1 MNRENIESKYKWD
14 LTPIFSSE
22 DDFNNLY
29 KDVESKIEKFK
40 SHEKIMGNNA
50 ESFYNAIN
58 DYYKISRDLDKL
70 QVYTD
75 LLSDIDTSNNNNQAL
90 KLKVINLLD
99 KWNKATFFITPTI
112 LKKDYKEIEN
122 FYEEKPKLKEYET
135 IIKREFRYKEHI
147 LSDIEEK
154 LLSSMTKMFNK
165 NYETYELLKDSDIT
179 FGNITDENNK
189 EVELTCSNYSI
200 YIESNN
206 RRVRKE
212 AFATLYSTYKQFIN
226 TFASTLSGNINENV
240 TIAKIKKF
248 PSTLNWCLYA
258 DELDE
263 TIYNNLINTVSDNMN
278 TLYKYYALKK
288 DLLNLEEL
296 HLYDIYTP
304 IVKNFD
310 KKYPYEE
317 AKEIVL
323 KALSVLGDDYIEVLK
338 NGLDNNWVDVYP
350 TKAKRTGGYSGG
362 CYDTAPYILLNY
374 FDKYNDMSTLAHEAG
389 HSMHSYYTRSN
400 NSYQYGNYSIF
411 VAEVASTVNEILLSK
426 YLLKTSNSKEEK
438 LFILDNLMS
447 LFKATIYRQT
457 MFAEFEQKIY
467 FDAENDIP
475 LTADYLSSVYYEL
488 NKKYFGDDVVIDDD
502 IKYEWARIPHFY
514 YNFYVYKYATGLSAA
529 CHIVTGILSGKEG
542 AVEDYINFLKCGRT
556 KSPIDSLKV
565 AGVDLSKKET
575 VTSSI
580 KMFKDTIDE
589 FKEIYNRV
597 YNKDI

>member
-70 QVYTD
+70 QVYTN

-122 FYEEKPKLKEYET
+122 FYEEEPKLKEYET
-135 IIKREFRYKEHI
+135 IIKREFRYKDHI

-200 YIESNN
+200 YIESGN

-317 AKEIVL
+317 AKKIVL

-400 NSYQYGNYSIF
+400 NSYQYGDYSIF

-488 NKKYFGDDVVIDDD
+488 NKKYFGEDVVIDDD

-529 CHIVTGILSGKEG
+529 CHIANDILSGKEH
-542 AVEDYINFLKCGRT
+542 AVDNYKEFLKCGSK
-556 KSPIDSLKV
+556 KSPIESLKL
-565 AGVDLSKKET
+565 AGVDLSKKE
-575 VTSSI
+575 VVESAIS
-580 KMFKDTIDE
+580 MFNDTIDE
-589 FKEIYNRV
+589 FINLH
-597 YNKDI
+597 NN

>member
-22 DDFNNLY
+22 YDFNNLY

-70 QVYTD
+70 QVYTN

-200 YIESNN
+200 YIESSN

-426 YLLKTSNSKEEK
+426 YLLKTSNSNEEK

-529 CHIVTGILSGKEG
+529 CHIANDILSGKEH
-542 AVEDYINFLKCGRT
+542 AVDNYKEFLKCGSK
-556 KSPIDSLKV
+556 KSPIESLKL
-565 AGVDLSKKET
+565 AGVDLSKKE
-575 VTSSI
+575 VVESAIS
-580 KMFKDTIDE
+580 MFNDTIDE
-589 FKEIYNRV
+589 FINLH
-597 YNKDI
+597 NN

>member
-374 FDKYNDMSTLAHEAG
+374 FDKYNDLSTLAHEAG

-502 IKYEWARIPHFY
+502 IKYEWARIPH

-529 CHIVTGILSGKEG
+529 CHIANDILSGKEH
-542 AVEDYINFLKCGRT
+542 AVDNYKEFLKCGSK
-556 KSPIDSLKV
+556 KSPIESLKL
-565 AGVDLSKKET
+565 AGVDLSKKE
-575 VTSSI
+575 VVESAIS
-580 KMFKDTIDE
+580 MFNDTIDE
-589 FKEIYNRV
+589 FINLH
-597 YNKDI
+597 NN

>member
-200 YIESNN
+200 YIESSN

-226 TFASTLSGNINENV
+226 TFASTLSGNINE
-240 TIAKIKKF
+240 ILFIMIRQ
-248 PSTLNWCLYA
+248 PLRSTLNWCLYA

-310 KKYPYEE
+310 KKYPYE
-317 AKEIVL
+317 
-323 KALSVLGDDYIEVLK
+323 
-338 NGLDNNWVDVYP
+338 
-350 TKAKRTGGYSGG
+350 
-362 CYDTAPYILLNY
+362 
-374 FDKYNDMSTLAHEAG
+374 
-389 HSMHSYYTRSN
+389 
-400 NSYQYGNYSIF
+400 
-411 VAEVASTVNEILLSK
+411 
-426 YLLKTSNSKEEK
+426 
-438 LFILDNLMS
+438 
-447 LFKATIYRQT
+447 
-457 MFAEFEQKIY
+457 
-467 FDAENDIP
+467 
-475 LTADYLSSVYYEL
+475 
-488 NKKYFGDDVVIDDD
+488 
-502 IKYEWARIPHFY
+502 
-514 YNFYVYKYATGLSAA
+514 
-529 CHIVTGILSGKEG
+529 GILS
-542 AVEDYINFLKCGRT
+542 
-556 KSPIDSLKV
+556 
-565 AGVDLSKKET
+565 
-575 VTSSI
+575 
-580 KMFKDTIDE
+580 
-589 FKEIYNRV
+589 
-597 YNKDI
+597 

>member
-200 YIESNN
+200 YIESSN

-317 AKEIVL
+317 AKKIVL

-529 CHIVTGILSGKEG
+529 CHIANDILSGKEH
-542 AVEDYINFLKCGRT
+542 AVDNYKEFLKCGSK
-556 KSPIDSLKV
+556 KSPIESLKL
-565 AGVDLSKKET
+565 AGVDLSKKE
-575 VTSSI
+575 VVESAIS
-580 KMFKDTIDE
+580 MFNDTIDE
-589 FKEIYNRV
+589 FINLH
-597 YNKDI
+597 NN

>member
-29 KDVESKIEKFK
+29 KNVESKIEKFK

-70 QVYTD
+70 QVYTN

-122 FYEEKPKLKEYET
+122 FYEEEPKLKEYET

-200 YIESNN
+200 YIESSN

-529 CHIVTGILSGKEG
+529 CHIANDILSGKEH
-542 AVEDYINFLKCGRT
+542 AVDNYKEFLKCGSK
-556 KSPIDSLKV
+556 KSPIESLKL
-565 AGVDLSKKET
+565 AGVDLSKKE
-575 VTSSI
+575 VVESAIS
-580 KMFKDTIDE
+580 MFNDTIDE
-589 FKEIYNRV
+589 FINLH
-597 YNKDI
+597 NN

>member
-70 QVYTD
+70 QVYTN

-122 FYEEKPKLKEYET
+122 FYEEEPKLKEYET
-135 IIKREFRYKEHI
+135 IIKREFRYKDHI

-200 YIESNN
+200 YIESSN

-212 AFATLYSTYKQFIN
+212 ACATLYSTYKQFIN

-323 KALSVLGDDYIEVLK
+323 KALSVLGDDYQELLK
-338 NGLDNNWVDVYP
+338 EAFNNNWVDVYP

-488 NKKYFGDDVVIDDD
+488 NKKYFGDDVVIDDN

-514 YNFYVYKYATGLSAA
+514 YNFYVYKYATGISAA
-529 CHIVTGILSGKEG
+529 CHIANDILSGKEH
-542 AVEDYINFLKCGRT
+542 AVDNYKEFLKCGSK
-556 KSPIDSLKV
+556 KSPIESLKL
-565 AGVDLSKKET
+565 AGVDLSKKE
-575 VTSSI
+575 VVESAIS
-580 KMFKDTIDE
+580 MFNDTIDE
-589 FKEIYNRV
+589 FINLH
-597 YNKDI
+597 NN

>member
-70 QVYTD
+70 QVYTN

-122 FYEEKPKLKEYET
+122 FYEEEPKLKEYET
-135 IIKREFRYKEHI
+135 IIKREFRYKDHI

-200 YIESNN
+200 YIESGN

-317 AKEIVL
+317 AKKIVL

-400 NSYQYGNYSIF
+400 NSYQYGDYSIF

-488 NKKYFGDDVVIDDD
+488 NKKYFGDDVVIDDN

-529 CHIVTGILSGKEG
+529 CHIANDILSGKEH
-542 AVEDYINFLKCGRT
+542 AVDNYKEFLKCGSK
-556 KSPIDSLKV
+556 KSPIESLKL
-565 AGVDLSKKET
+565 AGVDLSKKE
-575 VTSSI
+575 VVESAIS
-580 KMFKDTIDE
+580 MFNDTIDE
-589 FKEIYNRV
+589 FINLH
-597 YNKDI
+597 NN